1 MFLYQCMFFFSFN
14 QQEYVYMQSARYGT
28 YINKNDISFFYRS
41 LYQNGN
47 EYPVNSYEVI
57 FYQQPNPKHLQFLAL
72 NPLDLDISPKEP
84 PKDKDEK
91 EIITKNN
98 LNKILDYSVTMV
110 GDQNTERNELLSA
123 LVQVNTYR
131 GKEHHIYIY

>member
-1 MFLYQCMFFFSFN
+1 M
-14 QQEYVYMQSARYGT
+14 
-28 YINKNDISFFYRS
+28 
-41 LYQNGN
+41 
-47 EYPVNSYEVI
+47 I